1 MQALSLLSAA
11 AVSVGLFLAALS
23 LVEPGLRRVALP
35 ALVVV
40 ALAVVTMV
48 VLGLTGRLEL

>member
-40 ALAVVTMV
+40 ALAIVTMV
-48 VLGLTGRLEL
+48 ALGLTGRLEL